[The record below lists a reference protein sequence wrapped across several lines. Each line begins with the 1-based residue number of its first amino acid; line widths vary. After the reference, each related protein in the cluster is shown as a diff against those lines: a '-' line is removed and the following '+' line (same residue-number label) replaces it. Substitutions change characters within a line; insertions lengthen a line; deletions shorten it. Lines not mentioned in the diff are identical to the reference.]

1 MAPRNNAI
9 MVPPRD
15 IFSRLRSNATS
26 IKLLA
31 SVAPMLSY
39 NCEFAY
45 IAVGEYLP
53 RARAGVPTRSAMKFV
68 RVVCAGALLLAGRA
82 PAQQGGQPTQKTTIS
97 LRTATPGCG
106 FPLHGHAL

>member
-68 RVVCAGALLLAGRA
+68 RVVCAGALLLAGRGA
-82 PAQQGGQPTQKTTIS
+82 AQEGGKAIRKTTSS
-97 LRTATPGCG
+97 LGAATPGGGCLVYG
-106 FPLHGHAL
+106 N